1 MKKYPMPTE
10 FQIPNYEGPVTLS
23 RKGVKS
29 VSDLVIRIIFLCVC
43 ACFPGAVRGQEEPT
57 DAATQVLH
65 DAAADQNRAVIL
77 FNEALLTFQS
87 ADRASAYRGT
97 PSSTSDALQ
106 ADLAAFETRLDEL
119 DLAYRPVHQAHG
131 LLMRSREG
139 GEAPILETAQSL
151 MDDAEALRSARESF
165 AENCRQ
171 ILLTAEVLHA
181 RAREGLRSVQDR
193 SALLERRFTDKPAP
207 AVDADGNLD
216 GLFIDVAADP
226 GSPGG
231 QALGSAYKAS
241 YEMYD
246 RSYTVPPTEY
256 HDSLGLRTLLVVPC
270 AVHRWTHCDNEWYQA
285 HSHLPITR
293 ESAKRY
299 TGTGLF
305 ELDFRHPE
313 VLKMLERYLLEVAAK
328 YKGDERVMGY
338 LTAWEPQGDEGG
350 PAPWGHWST
359 GGRTPAGE
367 TQFREAMKAK
377 FGTIE
382 ALNEAWK
389 SEYENFEAIV
399 PPPDIMVGPNPERAE
414 LVQKLFSGSCPPL
427 YYEFNRFLKDSYADY
442 LAWCYRTLK
451 EADPTHAV
459 GISPSYGELDG
470 YLGVGRD
477 SFRWAD
483 TASDMYGSELNSSL
497 DEVFNW
503 SVSRASGKVN
513 AIFECVWNSSENWNH
528 PNEAVTRA
536 LARRNLWRMTAW
548 GRRLMSL
555 YGAEDTYGGSS
566 YNNLMV
572 YETDFRLMRRS
583 GGVIEPLRRKLR
595 AAEDV
600 WFGAPIVEPEIAIIK
615 PTTSEICS
623 WSWEGVTRVIGRVH
637 NLLYDRNYHYVF
649 IPEEHVISGRESLKR
664 FKAVILPNATH
675 FPAGLTERLLPW
687 VEEGGALISIGI
699 AGGFTPYGE
708 EDGAL
713 MKTLFGD
720 ISYAPWFTYGEFGWL
735 IQISGV
741 APHVEVD
748 GKSLASTLS
757 ATYGKGRALLINR
770 LNLTGEGD
778 RYGDMLYQWLDA
790 AAPRRVRVEGS
801 TLEVI
806 LRENRDGLYVT
817 LINPHVHDTAT
828 ATVHVDGS
836 YKWAIDRGIEGGVP
850 VPHERNDGMTNF
862 NISLAP
868 GEGTLIELRG
878 SRDAEKIDADY
889 VIECIGDSIT
899 AGSSTDPA
907 SRPYPEELV
916 RLLGAGHRVIN
927 SGVPG
932 AHTYSMVERFL
943 ERDSEDHPQCIVV
956 LAGVNDIN
964 LWDGQRGS
972 LYGPGAL
979 IERLRALGVTA
990 NRRGGR
996 TLFATIWPDDDFSD
1010 EKLAAMREVNEWILT
1025 RAPYEVPG
1033 ATSIDLMLTMTGQP
1047 GETASFLL
1055 QPYHDGSHIHLNAEG
1070 HKKVAAVIAGN
1081 LPIK

>member
-1 MKKYPMPTE
+1 MPISELRIVKTRLVCTS
-10 FQIPNYEGPVTLS
+10 IIGIMRVSRNSKAKLS
-23 RKGVKS
+23 LLG
-29 VSDLVIRIIFLCVC
+29 LILWL
-43 ACFPGAVRGQEEPT
+43 PAVGFSQEVDENI
-57 DAATQVLH
+57 ARQALL

-77 FNEALLTFQS
+77 FNDALLTFQS
-87 ADRASAYRGT
+87 AVRGSAYWSHIGLPT
-97 PSSTSDALQ
+97 QSSVLQ

-139 GEAPILETAQSL
+139 GETPISETVQSL
-151 MDDAEALRSARESF
+151 MDDAEALRFARESF

-171 ILLTAEVLHA
+171 ILSTAEDLHT
-181 RAREGLRSVQDR
+181 RAREGLRSIQEK
-193 SALLERRFTDKPAP
+193 SALPDRGFTDKSVPE
-207 AVDADGNLD
+207 VDASGNLD

-226 GSPGG
+226 ESQGG
-231 QALGSAYKAS
+231 RILGSAYKVS

-246 RSYTVPPTEY
+246 RSYSVPPTEY

-270 AVHRWTHCDNEWYQA
+270 AAHRWTYCDSEWYQA

-299 TGTGLF
+299 TGSGLF

-313 VLKMLERYLLEVAAK
+313 VLKMLERYLREVAAK
-328 YKGDERVMGY
+328 YKGDERVIGY

-367 TQFREAMKAK
+367 TMFREAMKAK

-382 ALNEAWK
+382 ALNQAWK
-389 SEYENFEAIV
+389 GEYENFESIV

-414 LVQKLFSGSCPPL
+414 LVQRLFGGSCPPL
-427 YYEFNRFLKDSYADY
+427 YYEFNRFLIDSYADY
-442 LAWCYRTLK
+442 LGWCYRTLK
-451 EADPTHAV
+451 EADPTHPV
-459 GISPSYGELDG
+459 CISPSYGELDG
-470 YLGVGRD
+470 YLSVGRD

-483 TASDMYGSELNSSL
+483 IASDMYGSELNSSL
-497 DEVFNW
+497 EEVFNW

-528 PNEAVTRA
+528 PNEEVTRT
-536 LARRNLWRMTAW
+536 LARRNLWRMVAW

-566 YNNLMV
+566 HNNLMV

-600 WFGAPIVEPEIAIIK
+600 WFGAPIVEPKIAIIK
-615 PTTSEICS
+615 PTTSQICS
-623 WSWEGVTRVIGRVH
+623 WSWEAVTRVIGRVH

-649 IPEEHVISGRESLKR
+649 VPEEHIVSGRESLKS
-664 FKAVILPNATH
+664 FKAIILPNASH
-675 FPAGLTERLLPW
+675 FPPGFAERLLPW
-687 VEEGGALISIGI
+687 VEEGGTLISIGI

-713 MKTLFGD
+713 METLFGD
-720 ISYAPWFTYGEFGWL
+720 ISYAPWFNYGEFGWL
-735 IQISGV
+735 IRISGV
-741 APHVEVD
+741 APHVDVD

-778 RYGDMLYQWLDA
+778 RYSDMLYQWLDA
-790 AAPRRVRVEGS
+790 AAPRRVRIDGGTMEM
-801 TLEVI
+801 I
-806 LRENRDGLYVT
+806 LRENRDGLYIT
-817 LINPHVHDTAT
+817 LINPHVHDTASAT
-828 ATVHVDGS
+828 AHVEGN
-836 YKWAIDRGIEGGVP
+836 YEMAIDRGIEGGILIP
-850 VPHERNDGMTNF
+850 LERKDGRTSF
-862 NISLAP
+862 DISLAP
-868 GEGTLIELRG
+868 GEGTVVGLRG
-878 SRDAEKIDADY
+878 SQTAEKIDADY
-889 VIECIGDSIT
+889 WIECIGDSIT

-907 SRPYPEELV
+907 SRPYPEELE
-916 RLLGAGHRVIN
+916 RLRGAGYRVIN

-932 AHTYSMVERFL
+932 AHTYSMVERFQTG
-943 ERDSEDHPQCIVV
+943 DSDEHLRRIVV

-990 NRRGGR
+990 NRRGAR
-996 TLFATIWPDDDFSD
+996 TLFSTIWPDDDFSD
-1010 EKLAAMREVNEWILT
+1010 EKLAAIREVNEWILT
-1025 RAPYEVPG
+1025 RAPIEVPG
-1033 ATSIDLMLTMTGQP
+1033 ATSIDLMKTMTGQP
-1047 GETASFLL
+1047 GTKAAILL
-1055 QPYHDGSHIHLNAEG
+1055 EAYHDGSKIHLNAAG
-1070 HKKVAAVIAGN
+1070 HRKIAE
-1081 LPIK
+1081 IIHRSVK